1 MMVTTA
7 PGRQARPARTA
18 PAKPALDERGGG
30 QNAWKSAAA
39 SAAAGTGRYVSGGSH
54 RQLSAMR
61 LLCALVPLLYL
72 AAVSAWVGL
81 AALVARLANDDQ
93 SYYILVAKNL
103 FERGPTYDGASLT
116 NGVHPLFTLL
126 LGAVYHLLPIDF
138 SALAAASVIVCVA
151 LGSLSVFVLL
161 GMRPSLPATRVA
173 LLSLMSSMAVY
184 PILYRGMEGALAL
197 LVLALYLSALGRR
210 DTRVGLVSLL
220 SVSLWAARLELI
232 VFAPIAIVTA
242 RRALSLEP
250 AEQRRLWLGW
260 FVSLLGFGGYA
271 LASYWYIGLALPVS
285 GLIKQ
290 MSPVFLPIFCALGC
304 AALAGSLALGGRSS
318 ASLGTR
324 AEPSSVRDGLRAAWM
339 TRSVLAFSAVFYLS
353 HAAGQADIQQQT
365 WYYFPLPALLACA
378 LLELEAELTP
388 ALRRASAALCL
399 ACALVATAW
408 EARFVIPLRAESW
421 RGMAAVAAR
430 AKLAAAPGERFM
442 GPGWMS
448 LLVGPEFAPFSQDG
462 LVGGVEQ
469 YRAIREGRALEFAY
483 DSGVRFMFTWS
494 PEPAPSAAPALP
506 PPWQLDLVSSG
517 EVPSGRSVWA
527 SLLGDTAGCGLG
539 RCNSY
544 VSVYRLSVA
553 PHAVRAP

>member
-1 MMVTTA
+1 
-7 PGRQARPARTA
+7 
-18 PAKPALDERGGG
+18 
-30 QNAWKSAAA
+30 
-39 SAAAGTGRYVSGGSH
+39 
-54 RQLSAMR
+54 MR

-72 AAVSAWVGL
+72 AVVGGWVGL

-93 SYYILVAKNL
+93 SYYILVARNL
-103 FERGPTYDGASLT
+103 FDRGPTYDGASLT

-126 LGAVYHLLPIDF
+126 LGAVYHLLPIEF
-138 SALAAASVIVCVA
+138 TELAAASVIVCVA
-151 LGSLSVFVLL
+151 LGSGCVFVLL
-161 GMRPSLPATRVA
+161 GIRPSSPATRVA
-173 LLSLMSSMAVY
+173 LVALMSSMAVY

-197 LVLALYLSALGRR
+197 LVMVLYLSALARR
-210 DTRVGLVSLL
+210 DTRLGLVSLL
-220 SVSLWAARLELI
+220 SLSLWAARIELI
-232 VFAPIAIVTA
+232 VFAPIAIVMA
-242 RRALSLEP
+242 RRALPLEP
-250 AEQRRLWLGW
+250 GEQRRLWLGW
-260 FVSLLGFGGYA
+260 LVSLLGFGAYA
-271 LASYWYIGLALPVS
+271 LASYLYVGLALPVS

-290 MSPVFLPIFCALGC
+290 MSPVFLPIFCALGS
-304 AALAGSLALGGRSS
+304 AALVGSLALAGRSRP
-318 ASLGTR
+318 ARGH
-324 AEPSSVRDGLRAAWM
+324 AAPSRVRDRLRAAWM
-339 TRSVLAFSAVFYLS
+339 TRSLLAFSAVFYLS

-378 LLELEAELTP
+378 LIEVELTP

-399 ACALVATAW
+399 AFALVVTAW
-408 EARFVIPLRAESW
+408 EARFVIPLRAEAW

-430 AKLAAAPGERFM
+430 AKQAAAPGERFM

-483 DSGVRFMFTWS
+483 DNGVRFMFTWGS
-494 PEPAPSAAPALP
+494 QPAPSATPALP
-506 PPWQLDLVSSG
+506 PPWHLDLVSSG
-517 EVPSGRSVWA
+517 EVPNGRSVWA

-553 PHAVRAP
+553 PHAVREP